1 MYLEVRGMCQTAAAV
16 QHTIS
21 SNTYRSSN
29 TSSAISSCSTQQQAL
44 LVCVHQQAAVLYSST
59 AIILQYTVAST
70 TCCVRIYVCSK
81 QQQRRSFRLVLALL
95 FSRIL
100 SYFAG
105 AAQHTR
111 PKTISRFTDGYL
123 SPIFSRYVRY
133 WERKVG

>member
-70 TCCVRIYVCSK
+70 TCCVRIYVCSAK
-81 QQQRRSFRLVLALL
+81 LLCDRRLVLFPVFALV
-95 FSRIL
+95 FVFYRVDDCV
-100 SYFAG
+100 
-105 AAQHTR
+105 Q
-111 PKTISRFTDGYL
+111 
-123 SPIFSRYVRY
+123 
-133 WERKVG
+133 